1 MKSLS
6 KIETLSNGDC
16 DKFQLKMDYLW
27 PVFDFECGNVWDA
40 LCNPLEHELVLI
52 RTQAFRLEIR
62 RGGPACKKMNSH
74 SDVDKVDNEY
84 VKIKLTKHRTM
95 GFINVWRSKKG
106 NEIRRRHLAF
116 LQIKMFSSFRYKPLS
131 MMGFKICFFGRF
143 SAKTNS
149 F

>member
-1 MKSLS
+1 MVIVINFNLKWITFGRYSTLNVEMFEMLS
-6 KIETLSNGDC
+6 ATHSSTNLSSSELRLSDL
-16 DKFQLKMDYLW
+16 KFGGAARPAKMI
-27 PVFDFECGNVWDA
+27 N
-40 LCNPLEHELVLI
+40 
-52 RTQAFRLEIR
+52 T
-62 RGGPACKKMNSH
+62 H
-74 SDVDKVDNEY
+74 SNVDKVDNEY

-131 MMGFKICFFGRF
+131 MMGFKICFFGGF
-143 SAKTNS
+143 CAKTNILNYT